1 MKGEPSPMKLAIAED
16 SAILRLALSEL
27 LTGRGHT
34 VAIAASDGD
43 ELLAALEHTDVDA
56 IIMDVRMPPTFVSEG
71 IECALQIRQ
80 RWPGTAVLVFSQYV
94 ETRYATE
101 LLSDNPSGIG
111 YLLKDRVAEVS
122 QFVDALERVAAG
134 ETVLDPDVVSQLIGA
149 SSTRSGITSLTAR
162 EREVLELMAQGRS
175 NAAIGQALH
184 VSLGTVEKYVSAIF
198 TKLGLAQAD
207 GDHRRVLA
215 VLHYLGVSQPP

>member
-34 VAIAASDGD
+34 VAIAA
-43 ELLAALEHTDVDA
+43 
-56 IIMDVRMPPTFVSEG
+56 
-71 IECALQIRQ
+71 
-80 RWPGTAVLVFSQYV
+80 
-94 ETRYATE
+94 
-101 LLSDNPSGIG
+101 
-111 YLLKDRVAEVS
+111 
-122 QFVDALERVAAG
+122 
-134 ETVLDPDVVSQLIGA
+134 
-149 SSTRSGITSLTAR
+149 R
-162 EREVLELMAQGRS
+162 EREALELTAQGRS

-198 TKLGLAQAD
+198 TKLCLAQAD

-215 VLHYLGVSQPP
+215 VLHYLGVSQLP